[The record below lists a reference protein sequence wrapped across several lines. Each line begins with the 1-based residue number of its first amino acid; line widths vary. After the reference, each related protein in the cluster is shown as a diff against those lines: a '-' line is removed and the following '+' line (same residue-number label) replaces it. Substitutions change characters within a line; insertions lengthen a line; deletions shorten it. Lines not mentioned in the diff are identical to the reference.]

1 VVVPGSAARQ
11 HRGVAMLD
19 EATDRLLRDDI
30 RRLGEQLGDTLIRQE
45 GREFYEL
52 VEDVRRMAKT
62 VRAGEAGT
70 DELHLR
76 LSGVDVLTSIRLVR
90 AFSSY
95 FHLANLAEQVHRF
108 PQAPPR
114 GEPGLPLVPPQA
126 RRADVDPS
134 DVTALLARLELRPVF
149 TAHPTEVSRQTVSYK
164 RRQVATLLAQR
175 SDPRADAAVQGRID
189 RHICEAIDTLWQTD
203 ELRLNPPSPV
213 DEANVVLAVLDDLR
227 TDVVSQL
234 LEDFVDRLR
243 DGGVEAPPLLSP
255 VRFGSWVGGDRD
267 GNPFVTPGVT
277 REVLDRQRQR
287 GVEHA
292 LVDIERLIT
301 ELSVSSRIADQTD
314 ELAQLLAAERQA
326 LPEVYNRYGQLNAQ
340 EPYRLALSYMR
351 RRLENV
357 LAFREPAY
365 ASSDD
370 LVEHLLVMRRSLM
383 AHRGE
388 SIARGP
394 VDRVLRAL
402 AVFGFTLAIMDI
414 REEASRH
421 HDLLGVLYG
430 RFASRDQRD
439 HRAREDELSYEA
451 LTRPQRLDLL
461 GRELGKGRPL
471 APPGVGVDEPLA
483 QVREVFGVIADAIER
498 DGNQAVES
506 YIVSMTEGA
515 DDVLAA
521 AVLAMDAGL
530 VDIPGGVARLGFVP
544 LLEATETLTR
554 AGEILDTLLS
564 VPAYRTLV
572 SLRGDVQ
579 EVMLGYS
586 DSNKLAGFTTSRWL
600 IHQAMRALREVAAH
614 HDVRLRL
621 FHGRGGS
628 VGRGGGPAADAIL
641 AQPFG
646 VLGGMVKITEQ
657 GEVISDTYGTPE
669 LAGHNLRVTLGAV
682 MAASLFRIEPQH
694 AADELDRWG
703 DVMDLVSTAA
713 NDAYVALLEEPSL
726 VPYFLSSTPVD
737 ELGEL
742 NIGSRP
748 ARRRGHGP
756 GGTGIEDLR
765 AIPWVFGWTQ
775 TRHNLPGWFGLGSGL
790 AAARA
795 AGRADELATMA
806 REWPF
811 FADLLSNVEM
821 VLVKTDLAI
830 AEQYVERLVAPA
842 HRGILQRLHEEYART
857 ERELLRV
864 IGNEQLLQH
873 RPVLR
878 RTLEVR
884 DRYLDPLH
892 AMQIELL
899 ARFRDTSGR
908 DPTLQRALL
917 LTMNGI
923 ANGLRNTG

>member
-1 VVVPGSAARQ
+1 MVVPRSGARQ
-11 HRGVAMLD
+11 HRGMVMAAD
-19 EATDRLLRDDI
+19 ASDRLLRDDI

-45 GREFYEL
+45 GREFFEL
-52 VEDVRRMAKT
+52 VEDVRRMTKA
-62 VRAGEAGT
+62 VRAGEASG
-70 DELHLR
+70 DELRLR
-76 LSGVDVLTSIRLVR
+76 LSGIDMPTSIRLVR

-108 PQAPPR
+108 PQPPPR
-114 GEPGLPLVPPQA
+114 GMPGLPLVPPESREA
-126 RRADVDPS
+126 EVDPR

-149 TAHPTEVSRQTVSYK
+149 TAHPTEVSRQTVSDK
-164 RRQVATLLAQR
+164 RRQIAKLLAER
-175 SDPRADAAVQGRID
+175 SDPRVDAAEQARID
-189 RHICEAIDTLWQTD
+189 RHVCEAIDTLWQTD

-227 TDVVSQL
+227 AEVVSSL

-243 DGGVEAPPLLSP
+243 AGGIETSPLLRP
-255 VRFGSWVGGDRD
+255 VRFGTWVGGDRD
-267 GNPFVTPGVT
+267 GNPFVTPDVT
-277 REVLDRQRQR
+277 REVLDRQRRR
-287 GVEHA
+287 GMEHA
-292 LVDIERLIT
+292 LADIERLIT
-301 ELSVSSRIADQTD
+301 ELSVSSRIAAHTQ
-314 ELAQLLAAERQA
+314 ELAQLLEVEREV
-326 LPEVYNRYGQLNAQ
+326 LPEVHNRYGQLNAE

-351 RRLENV
+351 RRVENAV
-357 LAFREPAY
+357 TGRPPAY
-365 ASSDD
+365 ASSDE
-370 LVEHLLVMRRSLM
+370 LVEDLLVLRRSLM

-394 VDRVLRAL
+394 LDRVLRAL

-421 HDLLGVLYG
+421 HELLAVLYD
-430 RFASRDQRD
+430 RFASRDPGTP
-439 HRAREDELSYEA
+439 ESEPSYA
-451 LTRPQRLDLL
+451 TFTRRQRLELL
-461 GRELGKGRPL
+461 GRELGTGRPL
-471 APPGVGVDEPLA
+471 APPRTSLDEPLA
-483 QVREVFGVIADAIER
+483 RVREVFGVIADAIER
-498 DGNQAVES
+498 DGSQAVES
-506 YIVSMTEGA
+506 YVVSMTEDA

-530 VDIPGGVARLGFVP
+530 VDIPGGKARLGFVP
-544 LLEATETLTR
+544 LLEATESLAR

-564 VPAYRTLV
+564 VPAYRKLV
-572 SLRGDVQ
+572 ALRGDVQ

-600 IHQAMRALREVAAH
+600 IHQAMRALREVAARH
-614 HDVRLRL
+614 SVHLRL

-646 VLGGMVKITEQ
+646 VLGGMIKITEQ
-657 GEVISDTYGTPE
+657 GEVVSDTYGTPE

-682 MAASLFRIEPQH
+682 MAGSLFRTQPQH
-694 AADELDRWG
+694 AVDELERWG
-703 DVMDLVSTAA
+703 EVMDLVSTVA
-713 NDAYVALLEEPSL
+713 NDAYVALLDEPSL
-726 VPYFLSSTPVD
+726 VPYFLSATPVD

-748 ARRRGHGP
+748 ARRGHAAA
-756 GGTGIEDLR
+756 GTGVDDLR

-795 AGRADELATMA
+795 AGRGDELAIMA

-811 FADLLSNVEM
+811 FADLLANVEM

-830 AEQYVERLVAPA
+830 AEQYVDRLVDPA
-842 HRGILQRLHEEYART
+842 HRGILQPLREEYERT
-857 ERELLRV
+857 ERELLEV
-864 IGNEQLLQH
+864 TGNEALLED
-873 RPVLR
+873 RAVLR

-899 ARFRDTSGR
+899 ARFRETGGR
-908 DPTLQRALL
+908 DATLRRTLL